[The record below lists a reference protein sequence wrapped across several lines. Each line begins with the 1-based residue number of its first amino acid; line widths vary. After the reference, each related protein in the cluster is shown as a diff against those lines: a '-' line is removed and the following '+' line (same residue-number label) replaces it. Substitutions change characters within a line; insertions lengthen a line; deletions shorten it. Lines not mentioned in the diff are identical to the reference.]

1 MPLLQPLHAIVIVF
15 LLLLLGA
22 CTRLPAPAPE
32 PVPTPAPVTPPVHD
46 DRLFERVNEL
56 EHARFAQ
63 IWQRLD
69 PEVLPAQAV
78 EQFAHA
84 QAFLHALSARPAS
97 RSGLPPAE
105 TGPVISPRMEERF
118 GPAFTTEWYERT
130 LAWREHNKPALMQ
143 RLQLNEREVDA
154 LLWGHFRIGSPWE
167 QVLVA
172 WGNPSRVN
180 PTTGPS
186 GSGLELIYANGKLRR
201 VRITDGV
208 VTHIVE

>member
-1 MPLLQPLHAIVIVF
+1 LKPLHAIVIIL

-32 PVPTPAPVTPPVHD
+32 PVATPAPSTPPVHH

-69 PEVLPAQAV
+69 PEVAPAQAV

-97 RSGLPPAE
+97 RNGLPPAG
-105 TGPVISPRMEERF
+105 TGPVISPRMEARF
-118 GPAFTTEWYERT
+118 GPAFVTEWYERIV
-130 LAWREHNKPALMQ
+130 AWREHNKPALMQ
-143 RLQLNEREVDA
+143 RLHLNEREVDA

-180 PTTGPS
+180 QTPGPH
-186 GSGLELIYANGKLRR
+186 GSSLDLLYGNGQLRR
-201 VRITDGV
+201 VIVTDGV
-208 VTHIVE
+208 VSHIVD